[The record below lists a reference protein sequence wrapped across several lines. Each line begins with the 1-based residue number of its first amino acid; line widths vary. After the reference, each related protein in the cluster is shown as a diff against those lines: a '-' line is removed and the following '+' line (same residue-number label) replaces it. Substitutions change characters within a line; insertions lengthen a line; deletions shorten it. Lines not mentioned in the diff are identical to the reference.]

1 MARILIVDD
10 HPLIRST
17 VRTLL
22 DAHSFEVCGEAEDG
36 KGAIEK
42 AMETRPDI
50 VLLDIS
56 MPVMD
61 GFEAAQ
67 ELRRILPSTKI
78 VFLTMLESAG
88 FREKARLWSHAFV
101 PKSSAGIEL
110 IPTVK
115 KLLKESPQQNHDY
128 TYPWQCI
135 VMEAFSSPRKT
146 LAAKINLAERTIAAR
161 LMDDEVSREERLAIK
176 RALTSLRQLI
186 SETRPSAEKSGDKT
200 KGAA

>member
-1 MARILIVDD
+1 MPRVLIVDD
-10 HPLIRST
+10 QALIRRS

-22 DAHSFEVCGEAEDG
+22 VANSLEVCGEAENG
-36 KGAIEK
+36 KRAIEK
-42 AMETRPDI
+42 AMETQPDV

-78 VFLTMLESAG
+78 VFLTMFESAG

-101 PKSSAGIEL
+101 DKSVAGTEL

-115 KLLKESPQQNHDY
+115 KLLKESPQQNHDH

-135 VMEAFSSPRKT
+135 VMDAFSSPRET
-146 LAAKINLAERTIAAR
+146 LAAKINLAERAIAAR
-161 LMDDEVSREERLAIK
+161 LVEDKISPEEHLALK
-176 RALTSLRQLI
+176 RALTSLQQLI
-186 SETRPSAEKSGDKT
+186 SETRPSAEESGDKT
-200 KGAA
+200 EGVA